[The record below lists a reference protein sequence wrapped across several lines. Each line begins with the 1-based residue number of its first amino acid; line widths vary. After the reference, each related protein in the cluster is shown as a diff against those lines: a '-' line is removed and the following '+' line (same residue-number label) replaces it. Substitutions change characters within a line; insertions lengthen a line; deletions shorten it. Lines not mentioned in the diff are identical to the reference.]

1 MKHRKSIAVPLAL
14 SILSSLTMTG
24 NVYAQPSKTKPN
36 QSQEQALESKVAR
49 ASYPRLLKGT
59 PGTET
64 DLAIKLARAA
74 FDGPEPHLYDA
85 AYRLDARRFC
95 LVLAPRDW
103 HNSSPTVKD
112 GKYIWP
118 QKTPDSDNLFFDPA
132 LFAFKTSGGIHPS
145 IYLQKGS
152 QNGSHFAV
160 RQFIAGPE
168 EHYDL
173 SVVKGSEALGPIFTQ
188 LESSRS
194 IASTQVLCNHS
205 WLSPWI
211 CKNPSDN
218 KVFAITTGNQAK
230 CLDNR
235 QIYQIDSTG
244 KAINIGTIGFMPEFA
259 HDFDVIPKGP
269 LKQMALVLD
278 QMIGPASPD
287 NGGFNPPARL
297 KTRIRHMWANL
308 LYRPQAMEQPPD
320 TKAAIN
326 LAISKW
332 SQESSSNF
340 GQARKLNALYP
351 AALKQLTEYYASN
364 QKLGAQQAK
373 ALASKNLDLAFRT
386 HFDL

>member
-1 MKHRKSIAVPLAL
+1 MKHTISITLSLAL
-14 SILSSLTMTG
+14 SLLGSLTMAG
-24 NVYAQPSKTKPN
+24 NVFAQPSKTTPLLRQDK
-36 QSQEQALESKVAR
+36 ALASKLAKD
-49 ASYPRLLKGT
+49 SYPRLLKGK
-59 PGTET
+59 PGPDT
-64 DLAIKLARAA
+64 DAAIKIARAA
-74 FDGPEPHLYDA
+74 FASPEPHLYDA
-85 AYRLDARRFC
+85 AYRLDAGRFG

-103 HNSSPTVKD
+103 HGSSPTVKD
-112 GKYIWP
+112 GKYTWP

-132 LFAFKTSGGIHPS
+132 FFAFKTSGGVHPS

-152 QNGSHFAV
+152 QNGVHFAI
-160 RQFIAGPE
+160 RQFFAGPE
-168 EHYDL
+168 EYYDL
-173 SVVKGSEALGPIFTQ
+173 TLVNGTEALGPLFSQ
-188 LESSRS
+188 LESTKG
-194 IASTQVLCNHS
+194 IASSQVLCNHS

-211 CKNPSDN
+211 YKSASTNQ
-218 KVFAITTGNQAK
+218 VFAITTGNQAK
-230 CLDNR
+230 CLDNW

-244 KAINIGTIGFMPEFA
+244 KATNIGTIGFMPEFA
-259 HDFDVIPKGP
+259 HTFDVIPKGP

-340 GQARKLNALYP
+340 AQARKLNALYP
-351 AALKQLTEYYASN
+351 AALKQLTEYYLSK
-364 QKLGAQQAK
+364 QQLGAQEAK
-373 ALASKNLDLAFRT
+373 TLANKNLDLAFRT

>member
-1 MKHRKSIAVPLAL
+1 MKHTISITLSLAL
-14 SILSSLTMTG
+14 SLLGSLTLVS
-24 NVYAQPSKTKPN
+24 NIFAQPSKTTPLLRQDK
-36 QSQEQALESKVAR
+36 ALESKLAKD
-49 ASYPRLLKGT
+49 SYPRLLKGK
-59 PGTET
+59 PGPDT
-64 DLAIKLARAA
+64 DAAIKIARAA
-74 FDGPEPHLYDA
+74 FASPEPHLYDA
-85 AYRLDARRFC
+85 AYRLDAARFG

-103 HNSSPTVKD
+103 HGSSPTVKD
-112 GKYIWP
+112 GKYTWP

-132 LFAFKTSGGIHPS
+132 FFAFKTSGGVHPS

-152 QNGSHFAV
+152 QNGAHFAV
-160 RQFIAGPE
+160 RQFFAGPE
-168 EHYDL
+168 EYYDL
-173 SVVKGSEALGPIFTQ
+173 TLVNGTEALGPLFSQ
-188 LESSRS
+188 LESTKG
-194 IASTQVLCNHS
+194 IASSQVLCNHS

-211 CKNPSDN
+211 YKSTSTNQ
-218 KVFAITTGNQAK
+218 VFAITTGNQAK
-230 CLDNR
+230 CLDNW

-244 KAINIGTIGFMPEFA
+244 KATNIGTIGFMPEFA
-259 HDFDVIPKGP
+259 HDFDVIPRGP

-308 LYRPQAMEQPPD
+308 LYRPYAMEQPPD

-351 AALKQLTEYYASN
+351 AAFKQLTEYYASN
-364 QKLGAQQAK
+364 QKLSAQEAK
-373 ALASKNLDLAFRT
+373 ALANKNLDLAFRT